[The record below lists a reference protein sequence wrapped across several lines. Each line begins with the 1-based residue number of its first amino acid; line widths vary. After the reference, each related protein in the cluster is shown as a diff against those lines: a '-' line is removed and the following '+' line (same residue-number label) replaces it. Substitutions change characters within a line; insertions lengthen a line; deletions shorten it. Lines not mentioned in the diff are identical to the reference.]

1 MSSAPAHEV
10 SHDPAELRLAQLP
23 HQLFLFNSIGNHVL
37 MTVIT
42 VSVAMSNPFL
52 PLLIPVISLLII
64 AYTLIRGSKLAKHP
78 SLLVRAHWAIVMRRT
93 RIFLIG
99 YATLGT
105 AITLAWLFYTYANAM
120 KELMYALVGG
130 LGLLPMMVL
139 VLALTILESETL
151 NHAGQ
156 GFVPDWARRRF
167 GSEDEV
173 KALERQLEQAA
184 EEAVQS

>member
-10 SHDPAELRLAQLP
+10 LHDPAELRLAQLP

-42 VSVAMSNPFL
+42 ISIAMSNPL
-52 PLLIPVISLLII
+52 LTLLIPAISFSII
-64 AYTLIRGSKLAKHP
+64 AYTLIRGSRLIRHP
-78 SLLVRAHWAIVMRRT
+78 SLLVRAHWVIVMRRT
-93 RIFLIG
+93 KIFLIG
-99 YATLGT
+99 YATL
-105 AITLAWLFYTYANAM
+105 AIASSLAWLFYTYADAM
-120 KELMYALVGG
+120 KELMFALVGG

-139 VLALTILESETL
+139 VLALTIIESETL

-167 GSEDEV
+167 GSEAEIE
-173 KALERQLEQAA
+173 ALERELEETANATQ
-184 EEAVQS
+184 

>member
-10 SHDPAELRLAQLP
+10 LHDPAELRLAQLP

-42 VSVAMSNPFL
+42 ISIAMSNPL
-52 PLLIPVISLLII
+52 LTLLIPAISFLII
-64 AYTLIRGSKLAKHP
+64 AYTLIRGSRLIRHP

-93 RIFLIG
+93 KIFLIG
-99 YATLGT
+99 YATL
-105 AITLAWLFYTYANAM
+105 AIASSLAWLFYTYADAM
-120 KELMYALVGG
+120 KELMFALVGG

-139 VLALTILESETL
+139 VLALTIIESETL

-167 GSEDEV
+167 GSEAEIE
-173 KALERQLEQAA
+173 ALERELDDV
-184 EEAVQS
+184 VQ